1 MTTLEPPARLSAPA
15 ADPEPDPRRWRALGV
30 LALVQFMLVLDVT
43 VVNVALPHI
52 KADLGFSR
60 SGLTWVVDAY
70 VLMAGG
76 LLLLGGR
83 LADLV
88 GRRRMFIIGVS
99 VFAAASALSGAAAS
113 SGMLVASRFAQGAAE
128 AMAAPAAFGL
138 TALLFPDVRERAKA
152 LGIFGGVAGLGG
164 TLGPVISGLI
174 LQSLSW
180 RWIFFVNIPVAIFAV
195 VAVSRLV
202 DESRADAATVD
213 AVRNRPDLAGAALA
227 TGGLISVVYG
237 LIAAA
242 GHPWGAASV
251 VAPLVAGVVLLAG
264 FVVRE
269 RTARNPLV
277 PLRFFANR
285 TRVTANLV
293 TLFFA
298 TVFFTMFFLLTLF
311 WEQTQHYSALRTGV
325 AYLPFG
331 VAIGLGIALSSNLVP
346 RIGVRPV
353 LAGGFVLC
361 ALGMV
366 ELSRITVHGSYLTQA
381 LPGLVVMALGSGLC
395 FSGFANASVHGV
407 SQADVSLASGV
418 QNAVQ
423 QVGGAIG
430 LAVLATVALRH
441 AAQAVAHGTPSM
453 VATTGGDVVAFR
465 IGALVLAV
473 GAVLV
478 VVLMERV
485 VLAPATPSATPLATP
500 PVTAAAAGI
509 D

>member
-1 MTTLEPPARLSAPA
+1 MTVLEPAVPIVEAHL
-15 ADPEPDPRRWRALGV
+15 PDPRRWKALGV
-30 LALVQFMLVLDVT
+30 LALMQFMLVLDIT

-52 KADLGFSR
+52 KADLGFTR

-88 GRRRMFIIGVS
+88 GRRRMFIIGIS
-99 VFAAASALSGAAAS
+99 VFAVASALSGAAAS

-138 TALLFPDVRERAKA
+138 TALLFPDGKERAKA

-195 VAVSRLV
+195 VAVNRLV
-202 DESRADAATVD
+202 DESRADAITVS
-213 AVRNRPDLAGAALA
+213 ASRHRPDLTGAVLV
-227 TGGLISVVYG
+227 TSGLIAVVYG
-237 LIAAA
+237 LISAA
-242 GHPWGAASV
+242 GHPWGSASV
-251 VAPLVAGVVLLAG
+251 AAPIAVGGGLLVA

-269 RTARNPLV
+269 RTATNPLV

-293 TLFFA
+293 TLLFSA
-298 TVFFTMFFLLTLF
+298 VFFTMFFLLTLF
-311 WEQTQHYSALRTGV
+311 WEQAQHYSALRTGF

-331 VAIGLGIALSSNLVP
+331 VGIGLGIALSANLVP
-346 RIGVRPV
+346 KVGVRPL
-353 LAGGFVLC
+353 LAAGFGLG
-361 ALGMV
+361 ALGM
-366 ELSRITVHGSYLTQA
+366 LDLTRITVHGSYLTQA
-381 LPGLVVMALGSGLC
+381 LPGLILMAIGSGLC
-395 FSGFANASVHGV
+395 FSGFANASVHEV
-407 SQADVSLASGV
+407 SHADASLASGV

-430 LAVLATVALRH
+430 LAVLATLALRH
-441 AAQAVAHGTPSM
+441 GANALTHGTAPM
-453 VATTGGDVVAFR
+453 VAATDGYVLAWR
-465 IGALVLAV
+465 IGAVVLAV

-478 VVLMERV
+478 VVLMER
-485 VLAPATPSATPLATP
+485 LAPAAPVPVPSG
-500 PVTAAAAGI
+500 VER
-509 D
+509 

>member
-1 MTTLEPPARLSAPA
+1 M
-15 ADPEPDPRRWRALGV
+15 
-30 LALVQFMLVLDVT
+30 
-43 VVNVALPHI
+43 
-52 KADLGFSR
+52 
-60 SGLTWVVDAY
+60 
-70 VLMAGG
+70 
-76 LLLLGGR
+76 
-83 LADLV
+83 
-88 GRRRMFIIGVS
+88 
-99 VFAAASALSGAAAS
+99 
-113 SGMLVASRFAQGAAE
+113 
-128 AMAAPAAFGL
+128 
-138 TALLFPDVRERAKA
+138 LFPDVRERAKA

-174 LQSLSW
+174 LEGLSW

-195 VAVSRLV
+195 VAVTRLV

-237 LIAAA
+237 LISAA
-242 GHPWGAASV
+242 GHPWGATSV
-251 VAPLVAGVVLLAG
+251 VAPLVTGGVLLGA

-269 RTARNPLV
+269 RTAGNPLV

-293 TLFFA
+293 TLFFS
-298 TVFFTMFFLLTLF
+298 TVFFLLTLF
-311 WEQTQHYSALRTGV
+311 WEQTQHYSALKTGF

-353 LAGGFVLC
+353 LAGGFVLG
-361 ALGMV
+361 ALGML

-407 SQADVSLASGV
+407 SQADASLASGV

-430 LAVLATVALRH
+430 LAVLATLALRH
-441 AAQAVAHGTPSM
+441 AAHAVAHGTAPM
-453 VATTGGDVVAFR
+453 VAATDGYVLTYR
-465 IGALVLAV
+465 IGAVVLAV

-485 VLAPATPSATPLATP
+485 DPSGAGAASVPPASP
-500 PVTAAAAGI
+500 GI
-509 D
+509 DR